1 MILPWVFDC
10 VRLLI
15 GIVLL
20 LGFGF
25 GFDFG
30 FGFGFGLDF
39 LIIDD
44 GAFKVWTMDGS
55 WLSLFFLFFPL

>member
-20 LGFGF
+20 LG
-25 GFDFG
+25 FG